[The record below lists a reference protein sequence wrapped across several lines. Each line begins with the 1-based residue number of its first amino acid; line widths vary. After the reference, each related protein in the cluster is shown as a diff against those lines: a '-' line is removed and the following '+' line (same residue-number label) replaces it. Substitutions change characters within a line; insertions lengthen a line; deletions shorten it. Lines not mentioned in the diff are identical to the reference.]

1 MRYLKFENID
11 GAEQRS
17 RELWEEKLGRPKK
30 EEDESEFMYG
40 WEVSESD
47 QGGSYLLI
55 EDDGMILSDEEKL
68 ALEPEQ
74 SYQDWREQYQPESVQ
89 TEREELES
97 MYEALKLGLS
107 DYVEKNNFKK
117 VLVGLSGG
125 IDSALTATIAVD
137 SLTSD
142 NVIGVAMPSKF
153 NHESS
158 LKDAQDLAK
167 SLNIKLKTIN
177 YNYFS

>member
-89 TEREELES
+89 IEREELES
-97 MYEALKLGLS
+97 M
-107 DYVEKNNFKK
+107 
-117 VLVGLSGG
+117 
-125 IDSALTATIAVD
+125 
-137 SLTSD
+137 
-142 NVIGVAMPSKF
+142 
-153 NHESS
+153 
-158 LKDAQDLAK
+158 
-167 SLNIKLKTIN
+167 
-177 YNYFS
+177 

>member
-30 EEDESEFMYG
+30 QEDETEFMYA
-40 WEVSESD
+40 WEISESD

-89 TEREELES
+89 IEREELES
-97 MYEALKLGLS
+97 M
-107 DYVEKNNFKK
+107 
-117 VLVGLSGG
+117 
-125 IDSALTATIAVD
+125 
-137 SLTSD
+137 
-142 NVIGVAMPSKF
+142 
-153 NHESS
+153 
-158 LKDAQDLAK
+158 
-167 SLNIKLKTIN
+167 
-177 YNYFS
+177 

>member
-74 SYQDWREQYQPESVQ
+74 SYRDWREQYQPESVQ
-89 TEREELES
+89 EEREEDGNL
-97 MYEALKLGLS
+97 
-107 DYVEKNNFKK
+107 
-117 VLVGLSGG
+117 
-125 IDSALTATIAVD
+125 
-137 SLTSD
+137 
-142 NVIGVAMPSKF
+142 
-153 NHESS
+153 
-158 LKDAQDLAK
+158 
-167 SLNIKLKTIN
+167 
-177 YNYFS
+177 